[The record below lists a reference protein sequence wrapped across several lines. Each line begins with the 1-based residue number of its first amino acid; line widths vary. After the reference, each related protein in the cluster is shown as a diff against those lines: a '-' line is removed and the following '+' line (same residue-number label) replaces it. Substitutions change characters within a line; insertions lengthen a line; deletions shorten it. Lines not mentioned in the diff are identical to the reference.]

1 MFRVCIN
8 NLRCM
13 IGQKKDGV
21 QYGGDVILK
30 SISKH
35 YKQQTYSN
43 KITISNID
51 INKLRDYRNG
61 YKTVK
66 NNLNKGKLNINLGG
80 DHSIAVSTIQP
91 LLEKYKENLLVVW
104 IDAHADLNTY
114 ESSETKSRHGMPLGA
129 LMGLTEHWFK
139 INGKK
144 IVLHPENLI
153 YIGIRDLDKFENDII
168 KDKCI
173 ANYPHFTNELFEKIK
188 KHPSKHIHISCD
200 IDSMSPSIMPS
211 TGTAVNNG
219 LNVKHVTKIIDA
231 CKSRLVGFDL
241 VEFNPLIG
249 NKREVRKTLQNII
262 TILKKVLP

>member
-91 LLEKYKENLLVVW
+91 LLEKYKENLLVV
-104 IDAHADLNTY
+104 IKTFSEMDICQSMAKYSIKFKFTY
-114 ESSETKSRHGMPLGA
+114 RARM
-129 LMGLTEHWFK
+129 
-139 INGKK
+139 
-144 IVLHPENLI
+144 
-153 YIGIRDLDKFENDII
+153 
-168 KDKCI
+168 
-173 ANYPHFTNELFEKIK
+173 
-188 KHPSKHIHISCD
+188 
-200 IDSMSPSIMPS
+200 
-211 TGTAVNNG
+211 
-219 LNVKHVTKIIDA
+219 
-231 CKSRLVGFDL
+231 
-241 VEFNPLIG
+241 
-249 NKREVRKTLQNII
+249 
-262 TILKKVLP
+262 